1 MDKETKTISIPV
13 SLVNEIEK
21 KLKDS
26 TFESVEDYVVDI
38 LSKNLGIESKPE
50 TSFSEDDEEKVK
62 ARLKAL
68 GYMD

>member
-1 MDKETKTISIPV
+1 MDKETKTVAIPI
-13 SLVNEIEK
+13 SLVNQIEK

-26 TFESVEDYVVDI
+26 TFNSVEDYVADV
-38 LSKNLGIESKPE
+38 LSKHLGVESKPE
-50 TSFSEDDEEKVK
+50 SSFSEDDEEKVK